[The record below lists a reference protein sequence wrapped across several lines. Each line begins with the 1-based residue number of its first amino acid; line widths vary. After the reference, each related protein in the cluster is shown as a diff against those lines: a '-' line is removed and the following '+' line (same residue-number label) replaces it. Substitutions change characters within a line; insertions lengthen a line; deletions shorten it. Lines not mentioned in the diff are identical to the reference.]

1 MRVEA
6 TVDIFEGVEADI
18 GCYYAPE
25 EKPRGGFPLSN
36 PEPGCDEEFFV
47 EEVFIKGEDVT
58 HFFSEE
64 GMAEILEKVI
74 ASLPEPDYEEKSKRW
89 TSRY

>member
-1 MRVEA
+1 MNEKH
-6 TVDIFEGVEADI
+6 TIDIFEGVEAEVV
-18 GCYYAPE
+18 CYFQPE
-25 EKPRGGFPLSN
+25 EKAETG
-36 PEPGCDEEFFV
+36 PEARDPGCEAEFYV

-64 GMAEILEKVI
+64 GMAEILEKVK
-74 ASLPEPDYEEKSKRW
+74 ASLPEPDFDEDAGKRW